1 MCLVWLGTRF
11 VSCQVKLWTFFDP
24 FRCVFRFSL
33 WGSRGHGVFFQSWD
47 HANVKRSGC
56 CFGFRGNYSGILPA
70 KFRIL
75 HKFAALA
82 GSFFDKFVRFSLFT
96 DPSWGKLCRPIQPSL
111 AFVIF
116 AFWVVSRRL
125 HWGPSA
131 VQFQVAEFIV
141 LFPGHHPRAWLWSVV
156 GGTID
161 CKAARVAGQGV
172 QVVEVVAIWSL
183 QARWSCVEL
192 ASVVRLRGIQA
203 VEVISG
209 VDKRG
214 EVVGR
219 AFKYLG
225 LQ

>member
-1 MCLVWLGTRF
+1 MTRS
-11 VSCQVKLWTFFDP
+11 VVCSV
-24 FRCVFRFSL
+24 FRCGV
-33 WGSRGHGVFFQSWD
+33 HGV
-47 HANVKRSGC
+47 NVAYSSFLGSCERERSGC
-56 CFGFRGNYSGILPA
+56 CFGFRDSYSGILPD

-141 LFPGHHPRAWLWSVV
+141 LFPGHHSACLALAGRWL
-156 GGTID
+156 
-161 CKAARVAGQGV
+161 
-172 QVVEVVAIWSL
+172 
-183 QARWSCVEL
+183 
-192 ASVVRLRGIQA
+192 
-203 VEVISG
+203 
-209 VDKRG
+209 
-214 EVVGR
+214 GR
-219 AFKYLG
+219 CRT
-225 LQ
+225 